1 MYWPWLSK
9 TIPLTSLHST
19 CGTVKVSQQGGKV
32 FPAQLLLQ
40 EQTEIGTSHLV
51 LVGSEQW

>member
-19 CGTVKVSQQGGKV
+19 CGTVEVSQQGEKV
-32 FPAQLLLQ
+32 FPAQLPLQ